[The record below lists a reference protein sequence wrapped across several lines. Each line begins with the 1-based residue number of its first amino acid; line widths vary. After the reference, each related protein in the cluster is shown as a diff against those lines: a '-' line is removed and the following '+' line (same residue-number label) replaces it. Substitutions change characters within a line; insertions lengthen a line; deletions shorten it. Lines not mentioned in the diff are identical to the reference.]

1 MNPSL
6 LVPSS
11 RATKK
16 IPSSPIS
23 VPHGPRKSPEGK
35 NEMPISARR
44 QYPTRAK
51 FLRPILR
58 VHRNK
63 RTLATVFSKS
73 VGLAPASFTI
83 LTRDMFDFFIQRRLS
98 AENVRRCRWR
108 WQGKNRKEK
117 KKLKEG
123 QKGGSEGRREER
135 EATSKQRQPS
145 RKYNDVLVP
154 YYCIT

>member
-16 IPSSPIS
+16 IPSSPILV
-23 VPHGPRKSPEGK
+23 VPHGPRKSPEEK

-98 AENVRRCRWR
+98 AENVRRCWR
-108 WQGKNRKEK
+108 QKIEK
-117 KKLKEG
+117 KKIERG
-123 QKGGSEGRREER
+123 QKGGSEGRQEER